1 MLGTKLCRPHKDIP
15 LNITLCGNQLK
26 NEVTNAPRGEKLKE
40 TFGNAPVAVPIDGED
55 SPVTRTGLKKIEL
68 CTRNPCPFGEENCAF
83 LHPTKG
89 NLNLDLQLNNKNF
102 CRASLEGPAKPRG
115 PREQETRVC
124 SCQER
129 KLSRQ
134 GQSRP
139 ERERPRISS
148 CSGFQRCTG
157 SHHGQ
162 CVPSSHGELQGN
174 TLIKLKSLPLVKKV
188 VNKCPDPYDLSLK
201 NKNSN
206 ISPEIPSFI
215 IYNTK
220 EVGYRNRTLFVL
232 NDEWYEKADWET
244 LDNIFDIMN
253 GNDVEIE
260 IEINKDQEN
269 VKDQTSTEQ
278 KSSHCPFGNNCS
290 QIHNPCQVF
299 KPIQSRKSNL
309 KTEKFNI
316 YSCNVRSIN
325 NKKSSMAEI

>member
-1 MLGTKLCRPHKDIP
+1 M
-15 LNITLCGNQLK
+15 
-26 NEVTNAPRGEKLKE
+26 
-40 TFGNAPVAVPIDGED
+40 
-55 SPVTRTGLKKIEL
+55 
-68 CTRNPCPFGEENCAF
+68 
-83 LHPTKG
+83 
-89 NLNLDLQLNNKNF
+89 
-102 CRASLEGPAKPRG
+102 
-115 PREQETRVC
+115 C
-124 SCQER
+124 SE
-129 KLSRQ
+129 
-134 GQSRP
+134 
-139 ERERPRISS
+139 
-148 CSGFQRCTG
+148 
-157 SHHGQ
+157 
-162 CVPSSHGELQGN
+162 HGELQGN

-232 NDEWYEKADWET
+232 NDERYEKADWET

-290 QIHNPCQVF
+290 QIHNSFQTYSIKEI
-299 KPIQSRKSNL
+299 KPKNGEIQHL
-309 KTEKFNI
+309 FL
-316 YSCNVRSIN
+316 
-325 NKKSSMAEI
+325 